1 MAVTSARAPLVIRRA
16 IRLVS
21 ASDIAMIYGAIVVL
35 VAVALQL
42 LPDSVHDDVV
52 LRASTNLVNLRERP
66 IYVLLVSAFVVSNLA
81 GLWLVPWLMLSY
93 AATQRWLGRL
103 ATVFAALLG
112 HVGATVF
119 VAVLLS
125 AGIWHHWVARTVA
138 HEPDVG
144 VSYGLACLAGLL
156 VMQVPGRW
164 RGPYVGLVVLFFAGP
179 LILRPTFTDVGH
191 TTALVVGFGL
201 ALLTARA
208 AGASRPSAS
217 SARAGDNHVAQRVE
231 RRAGRDVG

>member
-1 MAVTSARAPLVIRRA
+1 MTDLSSHAAEVTRRA
-16 IRLVS
+16 VRLVRG
-21 ASDIAMIYGAIVVL
+21 SDVALIYGAIVVL

-52 LRASTNLVNLRERP
+52 LNSSTNLVNLRKHP

-81 GLWLVPWLMLSY
+81 GLWLVPWLMLTY

-103 ATVFAALLG
+103 ATVFTALLG

-125 AGIWHHWVARTVA
+125 AGIWHRWVDRSVA

-156 VMQVPGRW
+156 VMQVPKRW
-164 RGPYVGLVVLFFAGP
+164 RGGYVGLVVLFFAGP
-179 LILRPTFTDVGH
+179 LVLRPTFTDVGH
-191 TTALVVGFGL
+191 TTALVTGFGL
-201 ALLTARA
+201 AQLAVRA
-208 AGASRPSAS
+208 AAA
-217 SARAGDNHVAQRVE
+217 
-231 RRAGRDVG
+231 AGREAAGPP